1 MLTAL
6 HGADGRVRTCDLLV
20 TNELLY
26 QAELHRHI
34 VCYISKVLHV
44 FLCIRRMSCS
54 TVNNSELHRHTIII
68 PHFSNYCIIFYM
80 MENQSERVKQAIA
93 VATKAHEGQF
103 RKTGE
108 PYIIHPLAVMK
119 ILVEW
124 GMDEDTIIAGVLH
137 DTVEDTDLTLCDIRN
152 QFGESVAFLVDG
164 VTKLSTARNGMR
176 DIDTYLPATKDNF
189 LRLMIALGDDIRVL
203 IIKLAD
209 RLHNLRTLSAL
220 PPDKQRKIAKESL
233 EVFAP
238 LADRLNMGLLRV
250 EMADLAFRYLDPK
263 RFDELKS
270 IIEKHNKSAEKSLKK
285 IQSEVSALLK
295 KEQIKATISGRV
307 KSVYSLHKKLAK
319 HNQNI
324 NEIYDITALRI
335 IVDDVTNCYLVLG
348 LIHSL
353 YIPMNGRIKDYIAMP
368 KQNGYQSL
376 HTTVITKDKQIV
388 EFQIRTKEMHE
399 YAERGLAASFYYN
412 EQKLTEN
419 YKNGKIEH
427 LPTNLLWITELQ
439 MTAARLREGKKVDLK
454 KLKLN
459 LFADK
464 IFVYTPKGDIIDLP
478 RGALPLDFAYR
489 LHSEIGDHVV
499 GVKINGKMSNLSKR
513 LEHGDVVEILTSKK
527 QLPKTSWLDKIITS
541 HARSKI
547 THRLNRPKGDET
559 KKKRKPRKAP

>member
-1 MLTAL
+1 MTTK
-6 HGADGRVRTCDLLV
+6 DSDRIKR
-20 TNELLY
+20 
-26 QAELHRHI
+26 
-34 VCYISKVLHV
+34 
-44 FLCIRRMSCS
+44 
-54 TVNNSELHRHTIII
+54 
-68 PHFSNYCIIFYM
+68 
-80 MENQSERVKQAIA
+80 AIE
-93 VATKAHEGQF
+93 VATKAHEGQL

-108 PYIIHPLAVMK
+108 PYIIHPLAVKK
-119 ILVEW
+119 ILEEW
-124 GMDEDTIIAGVLH
+124 GMDEDTIIAGILH
-137 DTVEDTDLTLCDIRN
+137 DTVEDTDLTLDDIKKE
-152 QFGESVAFLVDG
+152 FGESVAFLVDG

-220 PPDKQRKIAKESL
+220 PPDKQKKIAKETL

-250 EMADLAFRYLDPK
+250 EMADLSFKYVNPK
-263 RFDELKS
+263 RFDELEKL
-270 IIEKHNKSAEKSLKK
+270 IKKHNNSAEKSLARTDEEIKK
-285 IQSEVSALLK
+285 ALR
-295 KEQIKATISGRV
+295 KEKIKYKLSGRV

-319 HNQNI
+319 HHQNMG
-324 NEIYDITALRI
+324 EIYDLMALRI
-335 IVDDVTNCYLVLG
+335 IVEDVTTCYLVLG
-348 LIHSL
+348 IIHSL
-353 YIPMNGRIKDYIAMP
+353 YTPMAGRIKDYIAKP
-368 KQNGYQSL
+368 KLNGYQSL
-376 HTTVITKDKQIV
+376 HTTVITKDKHIV

-419 YKNGKIEH
+419 YKKGKIEH
-427 LPTNLLWITELQ
+427 LPTNLLWINELQ

-478 RGALPLDFAYR
+478 AGALPLDFAYK

-499 GVKINGKMSNLSKR
+499 GVKINGKMSNLNKK
-513 LEHGDVVEILTSKK
+513 LEHGDVVEILTSKNQTPK
-527 QLPKTSWLDKIITS
+527 QSWFGKIITP
-541 HARSKI
+541 HARQ
-547 THRLNRPKGDET
+547 RLRRALRLSDKQDIISNKS
-559 KKKRKPRKAP
+559 KRKSHKT

>member
-1 MLTAL
+1 MTTKKEK
-6 HGADGRVRTCDLLV
+6 GKSRIQR
-20 TNELLY
+20 
-26 QAELHRHI
+26 AE
-34 VCYISKVLHV
+34 
-44 FLCIRRMSCS
+44 
-54 TVNNSELHRHTIII
+54 E
-68 PHFSNYCIIFYM
+68 
-80 MENQSERVKQAIA
+80 

-108 PYIIHPLAVMK
+108 PYIVHPLAVKK
-119 ILVEW
+119 ILEEC

-137 DTVEDTDLTLCDIRN
+137 DTVEDTSLTLDDIRKE
-152 QFGESVAFLVDG
+152 FGESVAFLVDG
-164 VTKLSTARNGMR
+164 VTKLSTARHGMR

-220 PPDKQRKIAKESL
+220 PPDKQKKIAKESL

-238 LADRLNMGLLRV
+238 LADRLNMGLLRT
-250 EMADLAFRYLDPK
+250 EMSDLAFKYVDPRRYE
-263 RFDELKS
+263 ELKNL
-270 IIEKHNKSAEKSLKK
+270 IEKYNKSAGKSLKK
-285 IQSEVSALLK
+285 ILDEISVVLK
-295 KEQIKATISGRV
+295 NEKIDFTLSGRV

-319 HNQNI
+319 YDQNI
-324 NEIYDITALRI
+324 NEIYDLIALRI
-335 IVDDVTNCYLVLG
+335 IVNDITDCYLTLG
-348 LIHSL
+348 VIHSL
-353 YIPMNGRIKDYIAMP
+353 YTPMGGRIKDYIAKP

-376 HTTVITKDKQIV
+376 HTTVITKDKRIV

-412 EQKLTEN
+412 EQKVTEN
-419 YKNGKIEH
+419 YKKGKIEH

-439 MTAARLREGKKVDLK
+439 ATAARLREGKKVDLK

-478 RGALPLDFAYR
+478 AGSLPLDFAYR

-499 GVKINGKMSNLSKR
+499 GVKINGKMSNLNKK
-513 LEHGDVVEILTSKK
+513 LEQGDVVEILTSKN
-527 QLPKTSWLDKIITS
+527 QTPKTSWLGKIITS
-541 HARSKI
+541 HARQKLL
-547 THRLNRPKGDET
+547 HQL
-559 KKKRKPRKAP
+559 RKNDTNHQ

>member
-1 MLTAL
+1 MATKDSQRIKRA
-6 HGADGRVRTCDLLV
+6 V
-20 TNELLY
+20 
-26 QAELHRHI
+26 
-34 VCYISKVLHV
+34 
-44 FLCIRRMSCS
+44 
-54 TVNNSELHRHTIII
+54 
-68 PHFSNYCIIFYM
+68 
-80 MENQSERVKQAIA
+80 A

-108 PYIIHPLAVMK
+108 PYIVHPLAVKK
-119 ILVEW
+119 ILEEW
-124 GMDEDTIIAGVLH
+124 GMDEDTIIAGILH
-137 DTVEDTDLTLCDIRN
+137 DTVEDTDLTLDDIKKE
-152 QFGESVAFLVDG
+152 FGESVAFLVDG

-220 PPDKQRKIAKESL
+220 PPDKQKKIAKETL
-233 EVFAP
+233 EVFAL

-250 EMADLAFRYLDPK
+250 EMADLAFKYVNPK
-263 RFDELKS
+263 RFDELEKLIKS
-270 IIEKHNKSAEKSLKK
+270 HNKSAEKSLLKTEEEIKK
-285 IQSEVSALLK
+285 ALR
-295 KEQIKATISGRV
+295 KEKIKYKLSGRV

-319 HNQNI
+319 HHQNMG
-324 NEIYDITALRI
+324 EIYDLMALRI
-335 IVDDVTNCYLVLG
+335 IVDDVTTCYLVLG
-348 LIHSL
+348 IIHSL
-353 YIPMNGRIKDYIAMP
+353 YTPMDGRIKDYIAMP

-376 HTTVITKDKQIV
+376 HTTVITKDKHIV

-419 YKNGKIEH
+419 YKKGKIEH

-439 MTAARLREGKKVDLK
+439 MTAAKLREGKKVDLK

-478 RGALPLDFAYR
+478 AGALPLDFAYK

-499 GVKINGKMSNLSKR
+499 GVKINGKMSNLNKK
-513 LEHGDVVEILTSKK
+513 LEHGDIVEILTSKNQTPK
-527 QLPKTSWLDKIITS
+527 QSWLEKIITP
-541 HARSKI
+541 HARQKLRRAL
-547 THRLNRPKGDET
+547 RLSNEPVQIGI
-559 KKKRKPRKAP
+559 KKRKK